1 MGGPTLC
8 SQGHSHDSL
17 QECLCIWCCM
27 LGSCMCIPMCAKK
40 HTYVRELDGGSHV
53 FGFISKMYMV
63 ISLVSATE
71 CVWEYGVCRCLLSV
85 L

>member
-1 MGGPTLC
+1 
-8 SQGHSHDSL
+8 
-17 QECLCIWCCM
+17 
-27 LGSCMCIPMCAKK
+27 MCIPMCAKK